1 MSYHTHTHKGKQQK
15 YIIAVHKFRHII
27 FYTLY
32 ILQFLWA
39 VSSGCTASFFQASMK
54 KKRARALHTA
64 VPALLPALIPQA
76 LMLKRRLIIS
86 LDYLSRNNTKI

>member
-54 KKRARALHTA
+54 KKKSPS
-64 VPALLPALIPQA
+64 PAHSSPCVTPSSDPTGIDAEATSYHQPG
-76 LMLKRRLIIS
+76 IS
-86 LDYLSRNNTKI
+86 FKE

>member
-54 KKRARALHTA
+54 KKEPEPCT
-64 VPALLPALIPQA
+64 QQ
-76 LMLKRRLIIS
+76 S
-86 LDYLSRNNTKI
+86 LRYSQL